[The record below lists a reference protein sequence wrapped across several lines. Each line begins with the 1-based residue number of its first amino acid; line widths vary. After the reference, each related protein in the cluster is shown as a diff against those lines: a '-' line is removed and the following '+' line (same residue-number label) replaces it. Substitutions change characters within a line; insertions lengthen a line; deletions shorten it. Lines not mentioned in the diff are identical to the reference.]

1 MSELSRL
8 LNAYDTHRA
17 AGRACA
23 LVTVVHVAGSAYR
36 RPGARMLVTADGEL
50 TGTVSG
56 GCLEGDARR
65 RAQQALHR
73 GQPTVV
79 EYDSTDVDDELAHG
93 TQLGCQGRVQLLLEP
108 LAATPDNP
116 LELLREAHRQ
126 DAPAVLAT
134 VFGGPAAGL
143 GQRLLLTAAGMVR
156 RSRLLAD
163 PLAADLLAEAR
174 QVLASGRPT
183 TWAYEA
189 AGEPAYL
196 VFFEWLA
203 PAPRLA
209 VYGAGND
216 AQPLVQ
222 LAAGLGWRV
231 AVLDG
236 RPALATAARFPAAE
250 AVRVLPLVALAT
262 HPVSADFVVLLTHN
276 YPYELAALRVLARRP
291 AVRYLGVLGPR
302 KKAQRLLADLAAE
315 GLDTEATLLPRLFA
329 PVGLNVGAETA
340 EEIAVAVM
348 AELLAVC
355 AGRPAGFL
363 REAPGPIHSP
373 TAELV
378 ARTAGALLVAK

>member
-50 TGTVSG
+50 IGTVSG

-79 EYDSTDVDDELAHG
+79 EYDSTDADDELAHG

-108 LAATPDNP
+108 LAATPNP
-116 LELLREAHRQ
+116 LELLRAAHRQ

-163 PLAADLLAEAR
+163 PLAADLLADAR

-183 TWAYEA
+183 TRAYEA

-250 AVRVLPLVALAT
+250 SVRVLPLAALAA

-276 YPYELAALRVLARRP
+276 YPYERAALRALAHWP

-302 KKAQRLLADLAAE
+302 QKAQRLLADLAAE
-315 GLDTEATLLPRLFA
+315 GLDTEATLVPRLFA

-348 AELLAVC
+348 AELLAVR

-363 REAPGPIHSP
+363 REAPGSIHAP

-378 ARTAGALLVAK
+378 ARTAGALLVAE